1 MANSPDLLSTT
12 PAKSPAAAKVPDY
25 TITATLGASEPM
37 NGRIAA
43 CDLLELFAW
52 AGIAE
57 TDGLSTLHL
66 VSDRTNTAASARFAN
81 EPAFGEYTV
90 PARSHALMQG
100 EEVVALV
107 FEERFA
113 EMLSKAPI
121 MLALIERA
129 SSAPCDFAA
138 DGTHAD
144 DCLACD
150 SRALLEELPPAPS
163 VQ

>member
-1 MANSPDLLSTT
+1 M
-12 PAKSPAAAKVPDY
+12 
-25 TITATLGASEPM
+25 
-37 NGRIAA
+37 
-43 CDLLELFAW
+43 
-52 AGIAE
+52 
-57 TDGLSTLHL
+57 
-66 VSDRTNTAASARFAN
+66 SDRTNTAASARFAN

>member
-1 MANSPDLLSTT
+1 
-12 PAKSPAAAKVPDY
+12 
-25 TITATLGASEPM
+25 M
-37 NGRIAA
+37 NGRSAA
-43 CDLLELFAW
+43 CDL
-52 AGIAE
+52 AGTIPGRRHSKIRRV
-57 TDGLSTLHL
+57 TTLHI
-66 VSDRTNTAASARFAN
+66 VPDRTNTAASARFAN

-113 EMLSKAPI
+113 ELLSKSPI

-138 DGTHAD
+138 DGSHAD

-150 SRALLEELPPAPS
+150 ARALLEELPPAPS